1 MADAIVEIPETYYV
15 GIPAGLDLDKEKF
28 PMGFATVGGTDAAAL
43 KRKQTVDEWAS
54 RSRYVGTY
62 PDGHYSTT
70 QGPRYEMAND
80 WLEGFAFSSITS
92 RSRTDNKVFD
102 IQDPRG
108 FSLQVYSDC
117 MEDILLDGAII
128 KGEVQ
133 GKCCW
138 ARRGGKMYLLMQDSP
153 QHEQWKTFQ
162 ATKLEQKGDRMVPG
176 DIFSETG
183 QDDGTREIFIG
194 NVYKLSVEYDNI
206 DRHGGYYSYGY
217 SNRSYTQKYRM
228 VVNID
233 EKPWKGSMN
242 VKEDHKY
249 IQTRR
254 SWPKK
259 TIKLGHDDDLL
270 PLRVNDAVFGLPPD
284 WKGTWGTTL
293 YFKSLADIRA
303 FAAEHGPDYEIFR
316 EMFRKAHID
325 NDTLKYELL
334 P

>member
-15 GIPAGLDLDKEKF
+15 GIPAGSDLDKEKF
-28 PMGFATVGGTDAAAL
+28 PMAFATVGGTDAAAL
-43 KRKQTVDEWAS
+43 KRKKTVDEWAS
-54 RSRYVGTY
+54 RSRYIGVY
-62 PDGHYSTT
+62 PNGQLTSS
-70 QGPRYEMAND
+70 QGPRYEMQND

-153 QHEQWKTFQ
+153 QHEQWKSFQ
-162 ATKLEQKGDRMVPG
+162 ATKIEQKGERMVPG

-183 QDDGTREIFIG
+183 QDDSSREIFIG
-194 NVYKLSVEYDNI
+194 NVYRLSVEYKNTE
-206 DRHGGYYSYGY
+206 RYGYYSSGY
-217 SNRSYTQKYRM
+217 NRPRVQQFRM
-228 VVNID
+228 TVNVD
-233 EKPWKGSMN
+233 EKPWKGSMS
-242 VKEDHKY
+242 VKEDRKY
-249 IQTRR
+249 IYTRR

-259 TIKLGHDDDLL
+259 TIKLGHDDDML
-270 PLRVNDAVFGLPPD
+270 PLRVSEAVFGLPPD

-303 FAAEHGPDYEIFR
+303 FVAEHGPDYEIFR
-316 EMFRKAHID
+316 EMFRKAHTN
-325 NDTLKYELL
+325 NDTWNYELL
-334 P
+334 S